1 MLAYFAAQGAFWAYA
16 SLIGKSKGL
25 SDESVAAALAL
36 SQFTGIAGALVPAAL
51 GDRLGRGGPLGIGV
65 LCGILPLALLVGAVR
80 APVFIAVVA
89 VYQFGW
95 NLSHPFLLGMFA
107 RFDRT
112 GQVVVYGTAM
122 QKLGLAAGP
131 AAAASV
137 LAYDGYGLVVML
149 SMALCALSLLLVV
162 PAIRAQ
168 APVAP
173 ST

>member
-1 MLAYFAAQGAFWAYA
+1 
-16 SLIGKSKGL
+16 
-25 SDESVAAALAL
+25 
-36 SQFTGIAGALVPAAL
+36 
-51 GDRLGRGGPLGIGV
+51 
-65 LCGILPLALLVGAVR
+65 
-80 APVFIAVVA
+80 VFIAVVA